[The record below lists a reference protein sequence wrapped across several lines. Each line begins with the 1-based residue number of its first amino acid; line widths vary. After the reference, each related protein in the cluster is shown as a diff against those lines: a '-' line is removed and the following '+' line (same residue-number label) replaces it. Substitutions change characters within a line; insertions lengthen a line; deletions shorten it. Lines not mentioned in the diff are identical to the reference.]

1 MLLIFGF
8 FASEILRVPN
18 GAGTDVL
25 TFFPVD
31 DILDSACWA
40 LNILF
45 SCRET
50 MTKKL
55 LLFFTALL
63 LFSCSSSGSVSSGSA
78 PQEDSPFWL
87 TLPRSDALVI
97 IGVSGRQLKKE
108 TEIAVAKEEA
118 ARRVSMYNGLYA
130 SFEAAQNSGSGFLD
144 YSYAS
149 ESRVDYD
156 EQLDKYIERLNYD
169 PERDVIDTEDGLFI
183 RFTYPSSFPGRI
195 SYKFG
200 NNPDGSPE
208 WTARPP
214 QEMDGY
220 MVGVGFSR
228 RQARWRDT
236 FTKSCEAA
244 IIAMVSQTSSSVEAG
259 DSVYNN
265 QSSTFFYQ
273 KSEGR
278 LSQFLVLEVWIDPN
292 NQSVWTLAVA
302 KKG

>member
-1 MLLIFGF
+1 MI
-8 FASEILRVPN
+8 
-18 GAGTDVL
+18 
-25 TFFPVD
+25 
-31 DILDSACWA
+31 
-40 LNILF
+40 
-45 SCRET
+45 
-50 MTKKL
+50 KKL

-63 LFSCSSSGSVSSGSA
+63 LFGCSSTGSVNSGSA
-78 PQEDSPFWL
+78 SQDASPFWL
-87 TLPRSDALVI
+87 TVPRSDALVI

-130 SFEAAQNSGSGFLD
+130 SFQAAQSLGSGFLD
-144 YSYAS
+144 YSYAA
-149 ESRVDYD
+149 ETRVDYD
-156 EQLDKYIERLNYD
+156 EQLDKYIERLSYD

-183 RFTYPSSFPGRI
+183 RFSYPSAFPGKVN
-195 SYKFG
+195 YKFTK
-200 NNPDGSPE
+200 NPDGSPE

-214 QEMDGY
+214 QDIDGY

-244 IIAMVSQTSSSVEAG
+244 IAAIVAQTSSSVEAG

-278 LSQFLVLEVWIDPN
+278 LSQFLVLEVWIDPS